1 MKVLGLITEYN
12 PFHNGHLYHLEKS
25 KSITDS
31 DYSIA
36 VMSGHFM
43 QRGEPAMINKWLRAE
58 MAIKNGVDLVVE
70 LPTVYACSTADQFAR
85 GSIAL
90 LNNMNIIDHICFG
103 SESGDIDVF
112 EKISNLLTD
121 PPASLNHLVKHYLNK
136 GHSFARAQQLAIS
149 NFYPSP
155 QINSFF
161 QQPNNILG
169 MLYMK
174 HLKQLKSS
182 IIPYT
187 IKRLGSPY
195 HSKELSNIS
204 SATGIRTHIDGVDSL
219 PMIKSSIPAPS
230 YQVLKRYFSENKNIV
245 KTEDLDLLLMGIV
258 KRMTI
263 HDFRNLPD
271 VTEGLENKLN
281 DCAKKNSSSI
291 DFCTCVKSKRYPRTR
306 IQRILM
312 HALLNIQKTDTH
324 LFHHKK
330 TPSYIRVLAFNEK
343 GRFLLRKCK
352 ELSSLPIITKVA
364 SFNSR
369 NTSEERMLEI
379 DLQATDLYHLS
390 LPNSYSKKGRL
401 DYLQSPL
408 FIT

>member
-25 KSITDS
+25 KSITGS
-31 DYSIA
+31 DYSVA

-58 MAIKNGVDLVVE
+58 MAIKNGVDLVIE
-70 LPTVYACSTADQFAR
+70 LPTIYACSTADQFTK
-85 GSIAL
+85 GSISL
-90 LNNMNIIDHICFG
+90 LSKMNIIDHICFG
-103 SESGDIDVF
+103 SESGDIGIF

-121 PPASLNHLVKHYLNK
+121 PPASLNLLVKHYLDN
-136 GHSFARAQQLAIS
+136 GNSFARAQQLAIS

-155 QINSFF
+155 QIKSFF

-174 HLKQLKSS
+174 HLKQLNSN

-187 IKRLGSPY
+187 IKRIGAQY

-204 SATGIRTHIDGVDSL
+204 SATGIRTHIDGINSL
-219 PMIKSSIPAPS
+219 PVIKSSIPDHS
-230 YQVLKRYFSENKNIV
+230 YQILRAYLAENKTIV
-245 KTEDLDLLLMGIV
+245 KTDDLDLLLMGIV

-271 VTEGLENKLN
+271 VTEGLENRLMN
-281 DCAKKNSSSI
+281 CAKKHRTSI
-291 DFCTCVKSKRYPRTR
+291 EFCKCVKSKRYPQTR

-312 HALLNIQKTDTH
+312 HALLNIQKKDAY

-330 TPSYIRVLAFNEK
+330 APSYIRVLAFNEK
-343 GRFLLRKCK
+343 GRLLLRKCK

-364 SFNSR
+364 DFNPKS
-369 NTSEERMLEI
+369 TSEERMLEI